1 MAQKEMLNLF
11 REISNPKLAGASSA
25 TQANFSVNGRDY
37 SVGMSFATTESLPK
51 GLKLA
56 KLIWELCFARF

>member
-1 MAQKEMLNLF
+1 MAQERNAQSVQGNIK
-11 REISNPKLAGASSA
+11 SKTGWASSA

-56 KLIWELCFARF
+56 